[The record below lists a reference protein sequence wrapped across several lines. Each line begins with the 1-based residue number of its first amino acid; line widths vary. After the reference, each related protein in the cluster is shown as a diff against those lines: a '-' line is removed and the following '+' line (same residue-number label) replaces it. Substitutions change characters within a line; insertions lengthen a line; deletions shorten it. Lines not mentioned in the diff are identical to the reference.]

1 MNPVFIGGCGRS
13 GTTLLGA
20 ILGSH
25 SDCLTLPEFQFKL
38 NIIQACNN
46 RNHLH
51 TYANEI
57 LKDKRFK
64 IWKIK
69 VDADNLQKNLA
80 KSAIH
85 TVNFFVKEYAES
97 INFSKSPKLWID
109 HTPANMK
116 YAKTLLEVF
125 PQAKFVH
132 IVRDGRAV
140 ASSVIPLDW
149 GPNTITKAASWWVEH
164 MAYGLAAESF
174 LGKDKI
180 IRIKYED
187 LISKPKET
195 VKNLCSYLDI
205 EYQHSMLDATG
216 FKVPSYTAVQHN
228 LIGKR
233 LDATRL
239 NDWEKKLSFEE
250 VEIFEILTGDFLN
263 YLNYSLKSHST
274 RLNIHRVDRVKFDIK
289 EVYIQQVNKIRNRLR
304 FYKSQIHN
312 LN

>member
-25 SDCLTLPEFQFKL
+25 SDCLTIPEFQFKL
-38 NIIQACNN
+38 NIIQACNHKT
-46 RNHLH
+46 HLH
-51 TYANEI
+51 TDTNEI

-64 IWKIK
+64 IWRIN
-69 VDADNLQKNLA
+69 VDAENLQENLA

-85 TVNFFVKEYAES
+85 TVDFFVKKYAES
-97 INFSKSPKLWID
+97 INSSKSPKLWLD
-109 HTPANMK
+109 HTPTNMK

-125 PQAKFVH
+125 PQAKFIH

-187 LISKPKET
+187 LISEPEET

-205 EYQHSMLDATG
+205 EYQHSMLKATG
-216 FKVPSYTAVQHN
+216 FKVPQYTLSQHSLVGQN
-228 LIGKR
+228 LDKAR
-233 LDATRL
+233 LSVWQRKL
-239 NDWEKKLSFEE
+239 RKNDI
-250 VEIFEILTGDFLN
+250 EIFEYLTGNFLSYFN
-263 YLNYSLKSHST
+263 YHLLFSNENIKVSRVVWFKFAVKEWYCQQINKLK
-274 RLNIHRVDRVKFDIK
+274 
-289 EVYIQQVNKIRNRLR
+289 NRYR
-304 FYKSQIHN
+304 TYKSISHI
-312 LN
+312 

>member
-25 SDCLTLPEFQFKL
+25 SDCLTIPEFQFKL
-38 NIIQACNN
+38 NIIQACNYKT
-46 RNHLH
+46 HLH
-51 TYANEI
+51 TDTNEI

-64 IWKIK
+64 IWRIN
-69 VDADNLQKNLA
+69 VDAENLQENLA

-85 TVNFFVKEYAES
+85 TVDFFVKKYAES
-97 INFSKSPKLWID
+97 INSSKSPKLWID
-109 HTPANMK
+109 HTPTNMK

-125 PQAKFVH
+125 PQAKFIH

-140 ASSVIPLDW
+140 ASSVMPLDW

-174 LGKDKI
+174 LGQDKI

-187 LISKPKET
+187 LISEPEET

-205 EYQHSMLDATG
+205 EYQHSMLEATG
-216 FKVPSYTAVQHN
+216 FKVPFYTSVQHN

-233 LDATRL
+233 LDVTRL
-239 NDWEKKLSFEE
+239 NDWEKKLASEE
-250 VEIFEILTGDFLN
+250 IEIFEILTGDFLKH
-263 YLNYSLKSHST
+263 LNYSLKSHSI
-274 RLNIHRVDRVKFDIK
+274 RLSIHRVDRVKFYLK

-304 FYKSQIHN
+304 FYKSQMYK